1 MGKKGGSKHLKRM
14 PAPAFWPV
22 HRKEFQWIVKPKPG
36 PHPIERCLPL
46 LMVVRDVLA
55 LTGTRR
61 EARVILAE
69 GQVRVDGVARY
80 EEKFP
85 VGLMDVVEIQTAEKA
100 YRIIPM
106 LGRGLALH
114 PIDGEEKN
122 FKLCKIEN
130 KTTIRGGKIQLNLH
144 DGRNILVLVKDPK
157 RRDED
162 IYKTSDV
169 LKVSIPSQEIL
180 GHLPFAEGVVA
191 LVTGGKNIGRLGKV
205 LRIERQPGP
214 HPTVV
219 TLQGKNGDQFQTT
232 LDFVFAVGADQP
244 WIALPEEK

>member
-1 MGKKGGSKHLKRM
+1 
-14 PAPAFWPV
+14 
-22 HRKEFQWIVKPKPG
+22 
-36 PHPIERCLPL
+36 
-46 LMVVRDVLA
+46 MVVRDVLA

-106 LGRGLALH
+106 LGKGLALH

>member
-14 PAPAFWPV
+14 PAPGFWPI
-22 HRKEFQWIVKPKPG
+22 HRKEFQWVVKPKPG

-46 LMVVRDVLA
+46 LLVVRDMLSFA
-55 LTGTRR
+55 ETRR

-69 GQVRVDGVARY
+69 GQVRVDGVTRY

-85 VGLMDVVEIQTAEKA
+85 VGLMDVVEIQTTGKA

-106 LGRGLALH
+106 PRKGLALH

-130 KTTIRGGKIQLNLH
+130 KTTVRGGNIQLNLH
-144 DGRNILVLVKDPK
+144 DGRNILIQVKDPK
-157 RRDED
+157 RPEED
-162 IYKTSDV
+162 VYKTSDV
-169 LKVSIPSQEIL
+169 LKVSIPNQQIL
-180 GHLPFAEGVVA
+180 GHLPFGEGVLA

-205 LRIERQPGP
+205 MKIERQPGP
-214 HPTVV
+214 YPTVV
-219 TLQGKNGDQFQTT
+219 TLQDKNGDQFQTT
-232 LDFVFAVGADQP
+232 LDFVFAVGDQQP
-244 WIALPEEK
+244 WITLPEEE